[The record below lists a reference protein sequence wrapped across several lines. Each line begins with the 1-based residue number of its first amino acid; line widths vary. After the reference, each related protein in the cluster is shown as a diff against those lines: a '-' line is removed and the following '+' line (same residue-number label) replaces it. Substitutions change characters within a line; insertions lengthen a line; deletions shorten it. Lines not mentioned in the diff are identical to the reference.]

1 MTVEE
6 QSDQFSAGQAA
17 ERERFAEYLAHFE
30 AGSRDKAEAATTEE
44 SRIYQTT
51 IANAMKAMR
60 EAITGGFHWN
70 DGWRNS

>member
-1 MTVEE
+1 MTDTQ
-6 QSDQFSAGQAA
+6 QSTDFERGQAA
-17 ERERFAEYLAHFE
+17 ERERFAAYLAHFE
-30 AGSRDKAEAATTEE
+30 ASSRELAAAATADD

-70 DGWRNS
+70 EGWRG